1 MAVLLSMSGF
11 GFAALESPL
20 LQVEGKQASA
30 EETLADDGKQW
41 CKQIVSWRD
50 ELGLSRKRKPFDMLN
65 VSIRGLEMTPRI
77 RAILN
82 LVVATKIAGK
92 HCVTKAAI
100 LAAISTTIVDVAQNP
115 CRRAFTPKSGVNHTL
130 CTSSRLVHLG
140 LMRVLLPVES
150 LLMQGHSLH
159 NLKLPAVGQGAL
171 SNHQIRS
178 LAGEGM
184 FLPSLGMLVWALLVT
199 GAFMTET
206 DRDDEWEVV
215 P

>member
-1 MAVLLSMSGF
+1 MSGSRF
-11 GFAALESPL
+11 GFGVLESLL
-20 LQVEGKQASA
+20 LQVECKRAPAA
-30 EETLADDGKQW
+30 EIRVMDEGSQW
-41 CKQIVSWRD
+41 CKQIISWRD
-50 ELGLSRKRKPFDMLN
+50 ELGLSRQRKPFDMLN
-65 VSIRGLEMTPRI
+65 VSICGLEMTPRI

-82 LVVATKIAGK
+82 LVVASKIAGK

-100 LAAISTTIVDVAQNP
+100 LVAISTTIVDVSQNP

-140 LMRVLLPVES
+140 LMRVLLPVEAM
-150 LLMQGHSLH
+150 LMQGHNIH
-159 NLKLPAVGQGAL
+159 NLKFPGVGQGAL
-171 SNHQIRS
+171 SNHQIRC

-184 FLPSLGMLVWALLVT
+184 FLPSLGMLIWALLMT
-199 GAFMTET
+199 GAFLTET